1 MLLKKRDVALA
12 YKDKFE
18 AEGNGMWGD
27 MFIAQTDFVFMGS
40 F

>member
-1 MLLKKRDVALA
+1 MLLKERDVALA

-27 MFIAQTDFVFMGS
+27 MLIEQTDFVFRGS